1 MIAAIVLAAG
11 TSSRFGAPKMLA
23 PLAGRPLVRWTVERV
38 LASSVDE
45 VAVVVGP
52 EADAVRG
59 ALAGLPVRCVVNARY
74 TEGQS
79 TSLQVGLAAL
89 DGAARAAVIALGD
102 QPSVDA
108 AVIDALIA
116 RHRDTH
122 QPIVAPRYQGVRG
135 NPVLFDASVFAELDG
150 VRGDRGARDVI
161 AREPARVAWV
171 ELDVPMP
178 RGVEVP
184 GDLEAL
190 ERCWPPHGS
199 MRPV

>member
-1 MIAAIVLAAG
+1 
-11 TSSRFGAPKMLA
+11 
-23 PLAGRPLVRWTVERV
+23 
-38 LASSVDE
+38 
-45 VAVVVGP
+45 
-52 EADAVRG
+52 
-59 ALAGLPVRCVVNARY
+59 VNARY

-79 TSLQVGLAAL
+79 TSLRLGIASLG
-89 DGAARAAVIALGD
+89 DTARAAVIALGD

-122 QPIVAPRYQGVRG
+122 QPIVAPHYQDVRG

-150 VRGDRGARDVI
+150 VCGDRGARDVI
-161 AREPARVAWV
+161 AREPERVAWV

-178 RGVEVP
+178 RGIDVP
-184 GDLEAL
+184 EDLEAL